1 MFHPSFALS
10 DPLPLGGKLA
20 SLTLQ
25 RGLASRNFVFP
36 LLDALT
42 GYPLPASPLCRSHRK
57 IHAVSVFCVCRP

>member
-25 RGLASRNFVFP
+25 RGLASRNFEKFM
-36 LLDALT
+36 
-42 GYPLPASPLCRSHRK
+42 R
-57 IHAVSVFCVCRP
+57 